1 MHRSSPRY
9 SEKTEEKVHT
19 VVLKV
24 SHASGLPDS
33 VGVGWGLRM
42 FVSIKFPGDA
52 DAVPAGLRTAD
63 LHEAWKHEVTARV
76 WGTVSNSVLLESE
89 GSE

>member
-1 MHRSSPRY
+1 
-9 SEKTEEKVHT
+9 
-19 VVLKV
+19 
-24 SHASGLPDS
+24 
-33 VGVGWGLRM
+33 M